1 LPCYERRV
9 IIRIGPCSSAWI
21 EQEPPKFKVA
31 RSNRAR
37 GIRGEAAV
45 VWGRFFRVLW
55 FFGIRL
61 EGEGQVS
68 IFLEALLI
76 FGLRVLGIAVS
87 TLATLMT
94 VQGRRLYAMVAGFI
108 SALVYVIAIG
118 KVVAN
123 LGNVWNV
130 LAYCGGFAV
139 GTLIGMTL
147 ERRLA
152 LGFAEVR
159 FISIQKSDALA
170 EALRREGFGVTEY
183 YGYGRKNAVGVV
195 EVIVPRKSVDIV
207 LRVARSVDENA
218 ITTVKETR
226 TVQHGYWKSNARR

>member
-1 LPCYERRV
+1 M
-9 IIRIGPCSSAWI
+9 
-21 EQEPPKFKVA
+21 
-31 RSNRAR
+31 
-37 GIRGEAAV
+37 
-45 VWGRFFRVLW
+45 
-55 FFGIRL
+55 L
-61 EGEGQVS
+61 EEELVS

-76 FGLRVLGIAVS
+76 FGLRVLGITVS

-123 LGNVWNV
+123 LGNIWNV

-159 FISIQKSDALA
+159 VISIQKSDTLA
-170 EALRREGFGVTEY
+170 EALRQEGFGVTEY
-183 YGYGRKNAVGVV
+183 YGYGRKNAVGIV
-195 EVIVPRKSVDIV
+195 EAIVPRKSVDVV
-207 LRVARSVDENA
+207 LGIARAVDENA
-218 ITTVKETR
+218 ITTVKEAR
-226 TVQHGYWKSNARR
+226 AVQHGYWKSNVRR